1 MITDIISVITGFAS
15 AIWTVIV
22 DGLTEL
28 STVFYTTGDNGGLT
42 FIGTI
47 LFIGLGLTLVMFV
60 ISFVRNLVKA

>member
-1 MITDIISVITGFAS
+1 MITDIVAVITGFAG